1 MNSRQVSSETS
12 TDTGAL
18 RRSVDRDKDE
28 VCLDDG
34 LVDLGGEKEVL
45 ASLLLDNLF
54 QTGLEDGK
62 VVRIPG
68 CDSVGV
74 DIDDSDLAAR
84 QAESKQG
91 SALYPITLASID

>member
-34 LVDLGGEKEVL
+34 LVDLGGEEEVL

-54 QTGLEDGK
+54 
-62 VVRIPG
+62 
-68 CDSVGV
+68 
-74 DIDDSDLAAR
+74 
-84 QAESKQG
+84 
-91 SALYPITLASID
+91 